1 MFLQSLTYILVIVV
15 NLAVGWRLFQQGR
28 RQGKTPELL
37 LGASLTL
44 DGIEWLF
51 WVLAMQSPAAGTPL
65 ADVFGIA
72 CRVGVAGHNICLLA
86 FTRLVFRPQSRA
98 ALAGVLLVSTVLVA
112 SLLVGIGLGDR
123 LGYRSDR
130 VWIWLEVGAQQV
142 AYAWTC
148 AESMLHYTRTRRR
161 VQLGLCD
168 PVVANR
174 FLLWGVYGGATLLCA
189 LAYLTSIGVATHAG
203 EYPFFLDVLMI
214 VPTVFA
220 ALALWLAFF
229 PSRAYRSWLT
239 AGTGDASL

>member
-1 MFLQSLTYILVIVV
+1 MSPTTKGLLCGLGAASIWGAMYVVSKVVLDIIPPFALITTRLALGGLSLYLLLRRRGPARLGRRDFSRVFAVGSIGYGVSLGLQFIGTKMSTAANGALVTSATPAFVLLLAYLLLHEPIGGTRPAALLISTVGVVAVVDPRNAELDTSLFWG
-15 NLAVGWRLFQQGR
+15 NLA
-28 RQGKTPELL
+28 
-37 LGASLTL
+37 
-44 DGIEWLF
+44 
-51 WVLAMQSPAAGTPL
+51 
-65 ADVFGIA
+65 
-72 CRVGVAGHNICLLA
+72 
-86 FTRLVFRPQSRA
+86 
-98 ALAGVLLVSTVLVA
+98 
-112 SLLVGIGLGDR
+112 
-123 LGYRSDR
+123 
-130 VWIWLEVGAQQV
+130 
-142 AYAWTC
+142 
-148 AESMLHYTRTRRR
+148 RR